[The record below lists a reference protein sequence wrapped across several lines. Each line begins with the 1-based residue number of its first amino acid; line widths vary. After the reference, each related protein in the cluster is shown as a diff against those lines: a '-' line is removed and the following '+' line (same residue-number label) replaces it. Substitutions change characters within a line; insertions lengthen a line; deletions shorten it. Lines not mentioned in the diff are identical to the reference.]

1 MKFSIL
7 PNPQFLGKFHFL
19 YSVARNLAHTCGKV
33 ILYGKLHFFVQWVLS
48 TFTATFSLLNHLST
62 VLHSMWKPVIWSTT
76 QIQMPYLQ
84 IFKNSHVVHNFIQ
97 QWCKDLNELIFVKT
111 YKKRWKKSLIKFQLL
126 STTIWFL
133 DLTPLPSYLAWIG
146 ISVKKDLFFTM
157 SY

>member
-62 VLHSMWKPVIWSTT
+62 VLHSMWKPVIWSAT

-97 QWCKDLNELIFVKT
+97 QWCKDLNGLIFVKT
-111 YKKRWKKSLIKFQLL
+111 YK
-126 STTIWFL
+126 T
-133 DLTPLPSYLAWIG
+133 
-146 ISVKKDLFFTM
+146 VKKIVDQIPTTFHNHMILRPNPT
-157 SY
+157 SYVFSLNQYKC